1 METTATMI
9 SAIVAAVAL
18 VLTFVQ
24 FRKRAKL
31 EHAQQVFKMQESIRN
46 NENATS
52 FFRMIDYG
60 EKKGWYQGFHC
71 DKKLEKMVDDALLL
85 YNYILYLRKKHILNK
100 KEFSYFQY
108 EIDKIVKN
116 KDVQCYF
123 FALNQHCER
132 VGLPFK
138 FDYLLQY
145 GIDKKYIG
153 KDIQDGKSNNY
164 GELQII

>member
-1 METTATMI
+1 MI

-31 EHAQQVFKMQESIRN
+31 EHAQQVFKMQESTRN
-46 NENATS
+46 NENVTS

-60 EKKGWYQGFHC
+60 ENKGWNQSLHR

-85 YNYILYLRKKHILNK
+85 YNYIVYLRKKHILNK
-100 KEFSYFQY
+100 KEFAYFQY

-116 KDVQCYF
+116 EEVQSYF
-123 FALNQHCER
+123 FTLSQHCKSL
-132 VGLPFK
+132 GLPFK
-138 FDYLLQY
+138 FEYLLQY
-145 GIDKKYIG
+145 GINKEYIN
-153 KDIQDGKSNNY
+153 KEMRKS
-164 GELQII
+164 E